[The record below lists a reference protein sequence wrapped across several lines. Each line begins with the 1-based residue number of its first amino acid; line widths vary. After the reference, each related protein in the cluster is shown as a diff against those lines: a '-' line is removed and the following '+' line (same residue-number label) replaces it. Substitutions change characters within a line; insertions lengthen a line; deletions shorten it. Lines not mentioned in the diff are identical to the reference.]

1 MSPFATISRSLR
13 QARRKRWRATGRRA
27 ALLGTLAALLLA
39 SGCQNDRVG
48 PAAIRG
54 QTPDG
59 QVRMQMV
66 SVAYIGSGSRG
77 TGTLDFRGRG
87 HPFTVTGLGIGGVG
101 ASTVDAIG
109 EVYNL
114 RDASQF
120 AGEYAQV
127 RYGFAVG
134 RASAGDLWLQNTS
147 GVIMRLSAQRTG
159 LMLSLGS
166 DALVISMR

>member
-1 MSPFATISRSLR
+1 MSHVM
-13 QARRKRWRATGRRA
+13 RASRA
-27 ALLGTLAALLLA
+27 APVSRRTATMAVGIAALLLA
-39 SGCQNDRVG
+39 GGCQNDQVG
-48 PAAIRG
+48 PAAIRH
-54 QTPDG
+54 QQPDA

-66 SVAYIGSGSRG
+66 NVAYIGSGSRG
-77 TGTLDFRGRG
+77 TGTLEFRGRS
-87 HPFTVTGLGIGGVG
+87 HPFTVTGLGIGGLG
-101 ASTVDAIG
+101 ASTVDAVG

-114 RDASQF
+114 RDVSQF
-120 AGEYAQV
+120 AGEFGQL

-134 RASAGDLWLQNTS
+134 RASAGDLWLQNTA